1 MEFDRLLSAAADY
14 GFPML
19 VSTYLLVRM
28 EGRIEKLSA
37 RHINPRAAGKTRDAN
52 SVCTAAIVYTSKYT
66 KELIIW
72 HRGCRTQGTT
82 THLYRKAKKPRLPFL
97 SGQAKLFLLIP

>member
-19 VSTYLLVRM
+19 VSSYLLVRM

-37 RHINPRAAGKTRDAN
+37 NIDTLTR
-52 SVCTAAIVYTSKYT
+52 VLQ
-66 KELIIW
+66 E
-72 HRGCRTQGTT
+72 
-82 THLYRKAKKPRLPFL
+82 RLVM
-97 SGQAKLFLLIP
+97 QIPYVQQ

>member
-19 VSTYLLVRM
+19 VSSCLLVRM

-37 RHINPRAAGKTRDAN
+37 NIDTLTR
-52 SVCTAAIVYTSKYT
+52 VLQ
-66 KELIIW
+66 E
-72 HRGCRTQGTT
+72 
-82 THLYRKAKKPRLPFL
+82 RLVMQFPYV
-97 SGQAKLFLLIP
+97 QQ

>member
-19 VSTYLLVRM
+19 VSSYLLVRM

-37 RHINPRAAGKTRDAN
+37 NIENLTRVLQDRLVLQFPYVNAN
-52 SVCTAAIVYTSKYT
+52 
-66 KELIIW
+66 
-72 HRGCRTQGTT
+72 
-82 THLYRKAKKPRLPFL
+82 
-97 SGQAKLFLLIP
+97 

>member
-19 VSTYLLVRM
+19 VSSYLLVRM

-37 RHINPRAAGKTRDAN
+37 NIDTLTR
-52 SVCTAAIVYTSKYT
+52 VLQ
-66 KELIIW
+66 E
-72 HRGCRTQGTT
+72 
-82 THLYRKAKKPRLPFL
+82 RLEMQFPYA
-97 SGQAKLFLLIP
+97 QQ

>member
-19 VSTYLLVRM
+19 VSSYLLVRM

-37 RHINPRAAGKTRDAN
+37 NITVQRLHMLNRDIGSSLKVSDYN
-52 SVCTAAIVYTSKYT
+52 
-66 KELIIW
+66 
-72 HRGCRTQGTT
+72 R
-82 THLYRKAKKPRLPFL
+82 RL
-97 SGQAKLFLLIP
+97 

>member
-19 VSTYLLVRM
+19 VSSYLLVRM

-37 RHINPRAAGKTRDAN
+37 NIDTLTRVLQERRVMQFPYA
-52 SVCTAAIVYTSKYT
+52 
-66 KELIIW
+66 
-72 HRGCRTQGTT
+72 Q
-82 THLYRKAKKPRLPFL
+82 
-97 SGQAKLFLLIP
+97 Q

>member
-19 VSTYLLVRM
+19 VSSYLLVRM

-37 RHINPRAAGKTRDAN
+37 NIDTLTR
-52 SVCTAAIVYTSKYT
+52 VLQ
-66 KELIIW
+66 E
-72 HRGCRTQGTT
+72 
-82 THLYRKAKKPRLPFL
+82 RLVMQFPY
-97 SGQAKLFLLIP
+97 SQQ

>member
-19 VSTYLLVRM
+19 VSSYLLVRM

-37 RHINPRAAGKTRDAN
+37 NIDTLTRETCDAI
-52 SVCTAAIVYTSKYT
+52 SICTAVNSIYKQKYT
-66 KELIIW
+66 KN
-72 HRGCRTQGTT
+72 
-82 THLYRKAKKPRLPFL
+82 
-97 SGQAKLFLLIP
+97 

>member
-19 VSTYLLVRM
+19 VSSYLLVRM

-37 RHINPRAAGKTRDAN
+37 NIDT
-52 SVCTAAIVYTSKYT
+52 
-66 KELIIW
+66 L
-72 HRGCRTQGTT
+72 
-82 THLYRKAKKPRLPFL
+82 THVLQERLVMQFPYA
-97 SGQAKLFLLIP
+97 QQ

>member
-19 VSTYLLVRM
+19 VSSYLLVRM

-37 RHINPRAAGKTRDAN
+37 NIDTLTR
-52 SVCTAAIVYTSKYT
+52 VLQ
-66 KELIIW
+66 E
-72 HRGCRTQGTT
+72 
-82 THLYRKAKKPRLPFL
+82 RLVMQFPYA
-97 SGQAKLFLLIP
+97 QK

>member
-19 VSTYLLVRM
+19 VSSYLLVRM

-37 RHINPRAAGKTRDAN
+37 NIDILTR
-52 SVCTAAIVYTSKYT
+52 VLQ
-66 KELIIW
+66 E
-72 HRGCRTQGTT
+72 
-82 THLYRKAKKPRLPFL
+82 RLAMQFPYA
-97 SGQAKLFLLIP
+97 QQ

>member
-19 VSTYLLVRM
+19 VSSYLLVRM

-37 RHINPRAAGKTRDAN
+37 NIE
-52 SVCTAAIVYTSKYT
+52 S
-66 KELIIW
+66 L
-72 HRGCRTQGTT
+72 
-82 THLYRKAKKPRLPFL
+82 THVLQDRLVMHFPYV
-97 SGQAKLFLLIP
+97 QQQ

>member
-19 VSTYLLVRM
+19 VSSYLLVRM

-37 RHINPRAAGKTRDAN
+37 NIDTLTRVLQERLVMQFPYVQQKT
-52 SVCTAAIVYTSKYT
+52 VYTSKNILKT
-66 KELIIW
+66 N
-72 HRGCRTQGTT
+72 HMAQGGCRTQSTAASF
-82 THLYRKAKKPRLPFL
+82 YRKGK
-97 SGQAKLFLLIP
+97 

>member
-19 VSTYLLVRM
+19 VSSYLLVRM

-37 RHINPRAAGKTRDAN
+37 NIDTLTR
-52 SVCTAAIVYTSKYT
+52 VLQERLVM
-66 KELIIW
+66 
-72 HRGCRTQGTT
+72 QF
-82 THLYRKAKKPRLPFL
+82 LYV
-97 SGQAKLFLLIP
+97 QQ

>member
-19 VSTYLLVRM
+19 ISSYLLVRM

-37 RHINPRAAGKTRDAN
+37 NIDT
-52 SVCTAAIVYTSKYT
+52 
-66 KELIIW
+66 L
-72 HRGCRTQGTT
+72 
-82 THLYRKAKKPRLPFL
+82 THVLQERLVMQFPYV
-97 SGQAKLFLLIP
+97 QQ